1 MRKVLPVTLAVLF
14 LVAPRVP
21 SAQSPDEAAQKNAL
35 EAQQALDLMVTA
47 LGGQAWLEMKN

>member
-21 SAQSPDEAAQKNAL
+21 WAQSPDGAAQKNA
-35 EAQQALDLMVTA
+35 
-47 LGGQAWLEMKN
+47 